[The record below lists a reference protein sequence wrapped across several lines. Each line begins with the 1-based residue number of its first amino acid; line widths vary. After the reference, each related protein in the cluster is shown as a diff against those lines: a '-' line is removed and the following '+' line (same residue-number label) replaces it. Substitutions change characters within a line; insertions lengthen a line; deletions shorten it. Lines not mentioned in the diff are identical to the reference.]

1 MTMRMQNPAP
11 ENLDLILAALGDPAR
26 RRAVEFLKD
35 GPRRAGEIAEAAGM
49 SGPAMSRHLR
59 VLRKTRLIAE
69 ERVEEDARIKLYRL
83 ERAPFEALS
92 GWLEEVSAFWGDS
105 LQALKAHAESVVQEE
120 KGAGKPP
127 PARTE
132 RRSRP

>member
-1 MTMRMQNPAP
+1 MLDKSAAP
-11 ENLDLILAALGDPAR
+11 DNLDAVLAALSDPAR

-59 VLRKTRLIAE
+59 VLRKTRLITE

-83 ERAPFEALS
+83 ERAPFETLS

-105 LQALKAHAESVVQEE
+105 LQALKAHAESVVREE
-120 KGAGKPP
+120 KGAGKSPP
-127 PARTE
+127 VRAA
-132 RRSRP
+132 RRSGP